1 MDLAYLVNGAAG
13 QWDNLGSWIGIG
25 VLAIA
30 VVWLLR
36 QVGQRLTE
44 SFTDTLINNW
54 RLGLLGLTGVVLS
67 IASGWTT
74 WDGMRNFTKEPVL
87 SFLITFGIQGVMLI
101 VAWLIGES
109 FATGMNQGRRRG
121 ASEHSHPG
129 LRALQPVAS
138 SIAGILLF
146 SALGILAYGLFV
158 PEASV
163 FKAQSTGEWWTG
175 WWENLLIAVPVVIL
189 LTLLIVNAGS
199 DVLEDY
205 TQSLRIMVRSAV
217 LWVMFLACM
226 ATSVFFS
233 FDSLF
238 STIFPAEERARAAEL
253 RAQNQVA
260 GIVNDVAR
268 LAGSRRLE
276 EQERLFTTADWQSY
290 DDNLERLARL
300 AGGADEKLQSFFE
313 ERMRERQAELSRFQE
328 DKSSAAAQQVALVQR
343 KDQLNTQISRLKEQV
358 TNLQPEVDRLKGLV
372 FEKDREVIAKTAE
385 AEAEAGGIGVT
396 SKIGRGPKYREIMG
410 QLYRLREEK
419 ENLEL
424 QLRAYEK
431 RLNDARQALTSSET
445 ELARTD
451 GEIAKLKGR
460 AETAARMIEARAR
473 KVSEIPSFDATTGV
487 QQLAEAREGFRREPT
502 AEGLA
507 AIQNVCGALAG
518 ALRDQGDPGTRQSA
532 STINCDPGA
541 ASEAA
546 ARVFALNDGVK
557 RLRET
562 CVGGDKLPAAAG
574 ADALFGF
581 ARRCVQDAQ
590 LSSADTANLRQI
602 INNIELNRDDKAHRF
617 VVTTNAFQD
626 GNKLAYLALAIAIAI
641 DTLVF
646 MSGLFGANAVRSPLS
661 DMHGARGLS
670 AEQLEKVIDGAL
682 KRTPDPL
689 KTIDAITNNLEVLS
703 RPQDGF
709 STKLRPSNIPS
720 ELLRAPVISVL
731 GAGATIDAVKAVESA
746 DDVSHLHAEYLLSRG
761 FVKYLNIAATKT
773 WQVDSQAEKQR
784 RAEEERRADEQRR
797 ADELTRAKE
806 RIWNAACPRVAAN
819 SDLFLRHCH
828 PEVHEGGFVSAI
840 SLRGL
845 NEHDTTIVKRILNAA
860 VPAGLVKGV
869 DYAQTRNL
877 RARLGKGLGLGR
889 QPTMPIISDRTD
901 YWVHADLL
909 DTLMEF
915 RTMPPHAGAP
925 EIGGPLLDPQ
935 AVPIGDQRA
944 PVSRQITDEHFLRE
958 TEQAVAAHESGPNS
972 DSLAADLPQTTSEAD
987 DATIQSQFFDHLMHA
1002 INANPAGWES
1012 LPGEALAQAAA
1023 ASDVFGQLRATN
1035 IMLDRNVRQRDKH
1048 ISDSLERAQA
1058 ALLAR
1063 LQGEKACWHRQL
1075 LANARQDIEHNWQ
1088 VIMMLPDGPYG
1099 SLLDQMIEAYERDDA
1114 EGKLDLE
1121 KQHLLKNVKAVRGA
1135 LHSNPRDDAAAWLK
1149 LENDLMRISSES
1161 DEPSPGSDAAKIFD
1175 IKNANMRR

>member
-1 MDLAYLVNGAAG
+1 MDLAYLVNSAAG

-25 VLAIA
+25 ILAIA

-36 QVGQRLTE
+36 QVGQRLTQ
-44 SFTDTLINNW
+44 SFTDTFINNW

-67 IASGWTT
+67 VASGWTT

-129 LRALQPVAS
+129 LRMLQPIAS

-146 SALGILAYGLFV
+146 SALGILAYGVFV
-158 PEASV
+158 PEASL
-163 FKAQSTGEWWTG
+163 FKAQSTGDWWAG
-175 WWENLLIAVPVVIL
+175 WWENLMIAVPVVIL

-276 EQERLFTTADWQSY
+276 EQERLFTTADWQRY
-290 DDNLERLARL
+290 DDDLEKLARL
-300 AGGADEKLQSFFE
+300 AGGAGEKLQSFFE
-313 ERMRERQAELSRFQE
+313 ERMRERQAELNRFQE

-358 TNLQPEVDRLKGLV
+358 TNLQPEVERLKGLV

-445 ELARTD
+445 ELARAD

-460 AETAARMIEARAR
+460 AETAARMIEARA
-473 KVSEIPSFDATTGV
+473 KTVSEIPTFDATTGV

-532 STINCDPGA
+532 TAIDCDPGA

-562 CVGGDKLPAAAG
+562 CVGGDKLPAGAG

-590 LSSADTANLRQI
+590 LSSTDTAKLRQM

-670 AEQLEKVIDGAL
+670 ADQLEKVIDGAL

-689 KTIDAITNNLEVLS
+689 KTIDAITSNLEVLS

-709 STKLRPSNIPS
+709 STKLRPSKIDS
-720 ELLRAPVISVL
+720 ELLRATVTSVL
-731 GAGATIDAVKAVESA
+731 GAGATIDAVKAVEPTTGESPS
-746 DDVSHLHAEYLLSRG
+746 DPEYLLGRG

-773 WQVDSQAEKQR
+773 WQVDSEAAQQR
-784 RAEEERRADEQRR
+784 RVEEQRRADEQRR
-797 ADELTRAKE
+797 FDELERAQK
-806 RIWNAACPRVAAN
+806 RIWNAASPDVAAN
-819 SDLFLRHCH
+819 SDLFLHHCH
-828 PEVHEGGFVSAI
+828 PEIHEGGFVSAI

-845 NEHDTTIVKRILNAA
+845 DKDETIIVKRILNAA
-860 VPAGLVKGV
+860 APTGLVKGV
-869 DYAQTRNL
+869 DHAQTRNL
-877 RARLGKGLGLGR
+877 RERLGKGLSLGR
-889 QPTMPIISDRTD
+889 QPTVPISDRTD

-909 DTLMEF
+909 DTLMSF
-915 RTMPPHAGAP
+915 RTVRRQAGAT
-925 EIGGPLLDPQ
+925 ELGGPLLDPS
-935 AVPIGDQRA
+935 AVAIADPRA

-958 TEQAVAAHESGPNS
+958 AEPTAAAGEGHPNPESQ
-972 DSLAADLPQTTSEAD
+972 AADLPRETGETD
-987 DATIQSQFFDHLMHA
+987 DATIQRQFFDHLMHA
-1002 INANPAGWES
+1002 INANPAGWKS
-1012 LPGEALAQAAA
+1012 LPGEALGLAAA
-1023 ASDVFGQLRATN
+1023 ASDAFGKLRSTHM
-1035 IMLDRNVRQRDKH
+1035 MLDWEVRDRDQRTH
-1048 ISDSLERAQA
+1048 DSLERAQA
-1058 ALLAR
+1058 AMLAR
-1063 LQGEKACWHRQL
+1063 LQGDKARGHRQL
-1075 LANARQDIEHNWQ
+1075 LASARQSIEQNWQ
-1088 VIMMLPDGPYG
+1088 IIMMLPHGPYE
-1099 SLLDQMIEAYERDDA
+1099 SLLEQMIEAFERDDA

-1121 KQHLLKNVKAVRGA
+1121 KRHLLKNVKAIRDA
-1135 LHSNPRDDAAAWLK
+1135 LRDNPRDDAGAWLK

-1175 IKNANMRR
+1175 IKDANLRR